1 MRRHWKVA
9 LAVASFAPLASPH
22 PARAGDMDPALER
35 LFLEPPGIP
44 TGTSCQ
50 GIAQSPQA
58 FIDSHPG
65 LTPNAFACLPNNVA
79 WANMMSELGYALAPS
94 AFHPART
101 TGFGGFALSIEASFA
116 HINADAVDS
125 TNTQY
130 WHSGTRGPV
139 DPSTHQFSVNNK
151 NSDSLLQI
159 YTVNAR
165 KGLPFGLEIAG
176 VLGYVASTSL
186 WVGGADVHWALLE
199 GYRTGL
205 LGYLPDVAIG
215 AGVRTLGGSPTFFL
229 TTVGM
234 DAEISKPF
242 ALADSAVVTPYLG
255 AQRLIIFA
263 DSTVVD
269 LTPNVDPLK
278 QCGYQG
284 QDPQA
289 GTPLCSNRL
298 RTGPNTTIVNDNDFN
313 NNVTFQKARVHR
325 WRGIA
330 GVTYRYEVLYLG
342 AQLAMDLED
351 PSAENANL
359 GVSGARQW
367 TVSLEAGVF
376 F

>member
-1 MRRHWKVA
+1 M
-9 LAVASFAPLASPH
+9 LQ
-22 PARAGDMDPALER
+22 
-35 LFLEPPGIP
+35 PPGIP
-44 TGTSCQ
+44 SGTSCQ
-50 GIAQSPQA
+50 AIAQSPQA
-58 FIDSHPG
+58 FVDSHPG
-65 LTPNAFACLPNNVA
+65 LSPNSFACLPNNVA

-101 TGFGGFALSIEASFA
+101 TGFGGFALSVEASFA
-116 HINADAVDS
+116 HVNADAVDS
-125 TNTQY
+125 TKTQY
-130 WHSGTRGPV
+130 WHAGTQGPV
-139 DPSTHQFSVNNK
+139 DPSTHQFSVINK
-151 NSDSLLQI
+151 NPDSLVQI
-159 YTVNAR
+159 YALKAR

-176 VLGYVASTSL
+176 VVGFVASTSL

-205 LGYLPDVAIG
+205 LGYLPDVAVG
-215 AGVRTLGGSPTFFL
+215 AGVRTLMGSSKFFL

-234 DAEISKPF
+234 DAQISKPF
-242 ALADSAVVTPYLG
+242 TLADSAVITPYLG

-269 LTPNVDPLK
+269 LTPSVDPLK

-284 QDPQA
+284 QDPQS
-289 GTPLCSNRL
+289 GTPVCSNKL
-298 RTGPNTTIVNDNDFN
+298 RTGPNTAIDDNNDFN
-313 NNVTFQKARVHR
+313 NNVTFDKARVHR

-342 AQLAMDLED
+342 GQLAMDLED
-351 PSAENANL
+351 PSTENANL
-359 GVSGARQW
+359 GITGSRQW